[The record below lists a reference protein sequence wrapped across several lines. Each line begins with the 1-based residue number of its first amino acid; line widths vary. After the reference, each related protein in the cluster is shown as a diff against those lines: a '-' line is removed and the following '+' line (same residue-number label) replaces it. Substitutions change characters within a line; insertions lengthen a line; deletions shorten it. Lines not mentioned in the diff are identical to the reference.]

1 VPGEEELKALSC
13 HTDDAV
19 REWCAVCGFD
29 EECGK
34 EGGVWQGLWQGGR
47 SVARSVARREDCG
60 KEGGDAAPPF
70 SIQV

>member
-1 VPGEEELKALSC
+1 MIAHACMLSCTQRVPGEEELKALSC

-34 EGGVWQGLWQGGR
+34 EGG
-47 SVARSVARREDCG
+47 
-60 KEGGDAAPPF
+60 DAVPPF

>member
-1 VPGEEELKALSC
+1 MPGEEELKALSC

-34 EGGVWQGLWQGGR
+34 EGG
-47 SVARSVARREDCG
+47 
-60 KEGGDAAPPF
+60 DAVPPF